1 MTITPSLTLN
11 DLVDFSKPIERVAK
25 DCVFTEGPIW
35 MPDGSLLFSDIPADK
50 LRRWHPVEGQS
61 VVRYLNNKGNGMTL
75 DNEGRLVVCEHSTSA
90 VAVALVGA
98 ATADR
103 RPIASHWHGKELNSP
118 NDVIVDSEGAVLFT
132 DPTYGRTNDAVGVLR
147 PLRQEI
153 RGVFRI
159 PAGGGELE
167 LLVADMVQPNGL
179 CLSRDESVLFV
190 GDTARAHIRAFDM
203 KPNGPLGE
211 GRIFASGV
219 SASEKG
225 DDGFVDGMKIDELG
239 NLYVTAP
246 GGIWVY
252 TEDGARIGTI
262 GVPEQVANL
271 NWGDSDWKSLFIT
284 ANTSVYRVRMNVA
297 GNRLGYM
304 L

>member
-11 DLVDFSKPIERVAK
+11 DLVDFSRPIERVAK

-35 MPDGSLLFSDIPADK
+35 MPDGFLLFSDIPADK
-50 LRRWHPVEGQS
+50 LRRWHPIEGQS
-61 VVRYLNNKGNGMTL
+61 VVRHPNNKGNGMTL
-75 DNEGRLVVCEHSTSA
+75 DNEGRLIVCEHSTSA
-90 VAVALVGA
+90 VARG
-98 ATADR
+98 TASGGR
-103 RPIASHWHGKELNSP
+103 RTIASHWLGKELNSP
-118 NDVIVDSEGAVLFT
+118 NDVIVDSEGAVFFT
-132 DPTYGRTNDAVGVLR
+132 DPTYGRTNDAVGVVRALQ
-147 PLRQEI
+147 QEI

-159 PAGGGELE
+159 PAGGGEPE

-179 CLSRDESVLFV
+179 CLSRDESVLYV

-219 SASEKG
+219 SASDKG

-252 TEDGARIGTI
+252 TETGTRIGTI
-262 GVPEQVANL
+262 EIPEQAANL
-271 NWGDSDWKSLFIT
+271 NWGDSDWRSLFIT

-304 L
+304 R

>member
-1 MTITPSLTLN
+1 MTITHSLTLN
-11 DLVDFSKPIERVAK
+11 DLVDFSQPIERVAT
-25 DCVFTEGPIW
+25 DCMFTEGPIW

-50 LRRWHPVEGQS
+50 LRRWHPVEGQG
-61 VVRYLNNKGNGMTL
+61 VVRHPNNKGNGMTL
-75 DNEGRLVVCEHSTSA
+75 DNEGRLVVCEHATSA
-90 VAVALVGA
+90 VAVGA
-98 ATADR
+98 AEEDR
-103 RPIASHWHGKELNSP
+103 LPIASHWQGKELNSP

-132 DPTYGRTNDAVGVLR
+132 DPTYGRTDEAVGVVR
-147 PLRQEI
+147 PLQQEI

-159 PAGGGELE
+159 PAGGGEPE

-203 KPNGPLGE
+203 KPTGPLGE
-211 GRIFASGV
+211 GRIFAAGV
-219 SASEKG
+219 SATEKF

-239 NLYVTAP
+239 NLYVTGP

-252 TEDGARIGTI
+252 AENGTRIGTI
-262 GVPEQVANL
+262 DIPEQAANL
-271 NWGDSDWKSLFIT
+271 NWGENDWKSLFIT
-284 ANTSVYRVRMNVA
+284 ANTSVYRVRMNVS
-297 GNRLGYM
+297 GNRLAYM